1 MPDSRSLDTLRTR
14 LYAAMSPPAAS
25 APKWGNPGVM
35 TEVLHQLQRDLGGAG
50 DAAPARD
57 VLLQALEQFQAT
69 RKAASFTELKYVCY
83 GVTVPVGANFWR
95 LIDRSILF
103 DALLTLV
110 KDYEAQPRQF
120 RRCYQGLLNGYFGF
134 DRYTRTDGSSGENW
148 HRLRD
153 FLNDQLN
160 SIVRAA
166 SQRGTTPEWLQTLHA
181 HKNLLTDDPCSRY
194 AKGFKQGNAQ
204 ELKDVCV
211 GLGIS
216 GASWVWQ
223 DALVAYVRLV
233 CEGVDTHF
241 LNQLPRLLDLVDGRA
256 EIKLPAALATQ
267 ATAMVVIRY
276 CACVAKP
283 EHAGLRDTCLHWIGN
298 PWIHRTAWDAHV
310 NHEPARQM
318 VNGWLKRRLI
328 KDFFELLALDGAAD
342 LRRLH
347 YWLKWEPQIS
357 DMWFVLGTDAR
368 NNHSAAFIELRKNM
382 TGRDRVLTGNDHQNN
397 AFVMRIDQLLVIE
410 FGVTGN
416 ACYVFAAAD
425 FHTSLERKYFS
436 IPDLKQK
443 AQATRLK
450 HQSYWEGLF
459 DYQLRLLLQSV
470 PLSKGVITTP
480 APDLRTQPARPLS
493 VPPPFQ
499 SVPATSQAVSS
510 LSTSR
515 FENPASVSAA
525 KPMAAPV
532 SPHRLTQ
539 VDFNT
544 IQLLCQYHGVEW
556 ENNLYKNGALW
567 VLIPDRRKRVGFA
580 SLLDRYGFHY
590 KEGQGFWLKE
600 QE

>member
-14 LYAAMSPPAAS
+14 LHAAMSPPAAS

-233 CEGVDTHF
+233 C
-241 LNQLPRLLDLVDGRA
+241 
-256 EIKLPAALATQ
+256 
-267 ATAMVVIRY
+267 
-276 CACVAKP
+276 
-283 EHAGLRDTCLHWIGN
+283 
-298 PWIHRTAWDAHV
+298 
-310 NHEPARQM
+310 
-318 VNGWLKRRLI
+318 
-328 KDFFELLALDGAAD
+328 
-342 LRRLH
+342 
-347 YWLKWEPQIS
+347 
-357 DMWFVLGTDAR
+357 
-368 NNHSAAFIELRKNM
+368 
-382 TGRDRVLTGNDHQNN
+382 
-397 AFVMRIDQLLVIE
+397 
-410 FGVTGN
+410 
-416 ACYVFAAAD
+416 
-425 FHTSLERKYFS
+425 
-436 IPDLKQK
+436 
-443 AQATRLK
+443 
-450 HQSYWEGLF
+450 
-459 DYQLRLLLQSV
+459 
-470 PLSKGVITTP
+470 
-480 APDLRTQPARPLS
+480 
-493 VPPPFQ
+493 
-499 SVPATSQAVSS
+499 
-510 LSTSR
+510 
-515 FENPASVSAA
+515 
-525 KPMAAPV
+525 
-532 SPHRLTQ
+532 
-539 VDFNT
+539 
-544 IQLLCQYHGVEW
+544 
-556 ENNLYKNGALW
+556 
-567 VLIPDRRKRVGFA
+567 
-580 SLLDRYGFHY
+580 
-590 KEGQGFWLKE
+590 
-600 QE
+600 